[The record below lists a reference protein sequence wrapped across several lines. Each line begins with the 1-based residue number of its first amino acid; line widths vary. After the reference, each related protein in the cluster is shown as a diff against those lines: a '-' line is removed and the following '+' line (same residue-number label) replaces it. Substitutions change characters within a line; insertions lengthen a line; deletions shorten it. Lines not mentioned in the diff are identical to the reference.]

1 MHSAGGRLTSTTI
14 YADIFYTQ
22 ERLVDYCDIV
32 ADSMIKYNKA
42 VAAGVTQ
49 TSDNA
54 AVTKQRI
61 HTLFQD
67 KYAIISIGE
76 SEDGRMVD
84 LSE

>member
-1 MHSAGGRLTSTTI
+1 MHGEAGRLTSTTI

-32 ADSMIKYNKA
+32 ADSMIKYKKA
-42 VAAGVTQ
+42 VGEGKTQ
-49 TSDNA
+49 TSYNTA
-54 AVTKQRI
+54 ETKQRI

-84 LSE
+84 MSE